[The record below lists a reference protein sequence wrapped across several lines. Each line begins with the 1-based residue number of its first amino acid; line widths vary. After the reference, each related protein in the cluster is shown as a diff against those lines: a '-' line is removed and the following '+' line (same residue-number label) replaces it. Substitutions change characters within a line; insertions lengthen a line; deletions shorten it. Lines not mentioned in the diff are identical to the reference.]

1 MKASTLA
8 VVCVFMTL
16 AMALS
21 ANGMG
26 YGYSYVPYYGGAQG
40 GSNPLGIG
48 QGGLCKYSLS
58 QHYVFNCTTIHRY
71 PIFSTRYSVMC
82 KVCTGYCGTSEI
94 EHGLCACTVDLFIR
108 KLTTALYI
116 INILYIRKL
125 KIYSLVGNI
134 KMIW

>member
-8 VVCVFMTL
+8 AVCVLMTL

-26 YGYSYVPYYGGAQG
+26 YSYVPYYGGQQG

-58 QHYVFNCTTIHRY
+58 QHYIFIGKSIFDISKY
-71 PIFSTRYSVMC
+71 PLI
-82 KVCTGYCGTSEI
+82 
-94 EHGLCACTVDLFIR
+94 
-108 KLTTALYI
+108 
-116 INILYIRKL
+116 
-125 KIYSLVGNI
+125 
-134 KMIW
+134 